1 MYKGVGRLGTQSW
14 LLIRNLVCVWRRLP
28 QGNFR
33 EVVLNQA
40 TSGLSADFYQLDSH
54 RWKDFNPVA
63 LYSET
68 INGVDTLF
76 VLDAYHSQVFTY
88 DLATGK
94 RPADGGGG
102 FRIDKV
108 ETSGHQRFSGV
119 TLTADEDY
127 FYVSHIQK
135 SESNTIT
142 NLVRYL
148 G

>member
-1 MYKGVGRLGTQSW
+1 M
-14 LLIRNLVCVWRRLP
+14 
-28 QGNFR
+28 
-33 EVVLNQA
+33 NQA

-54 RWKDFNPVA
+54 RWENFNPVA

-148 G
+148 EAFALSKKCMHIKFLERVKTFLPQKSPQNTPKKP